1 MFHFYSIFDH
11 LYCSIL
17 YYYFI
22 FFITIVYWYICI
34 LYRTICI
41 YKFYIIISS
50 FFISIVYCCIFILYS
65 TICIYRIYITILSV
79 FVSIVHGVCLYS
91 IPGPFLFY
99 ALKLFILCNLF
110 IYFVTSDTIGLE
122 KSVTFPALIGS
133 PHTAARRIRKLR

>member
-1 MFHFYSIFDH
+1 MFHFCSIFDH

-22 FFITIVYWYICI
+22 SFITIVYWYICI

-41 YKFYIIISS
+41 YKFYITISS

-65 TICIYRIYITILSV
+65 TICIYRVYITILSV

-91 IPGPFLFY
+91 ISGPFLFY
-99 ALKLFILCNLF
+99 ALKPFILCNLF
-110 IYFVTSDTIGLE
+110 ISFVTSDFIGKE
-122 KSVTFPALIGS
+122 KSVKFPALIGS

>member
-1 MFHFYSIFDH
+1 MFIFVFDLCSFLTYRFHFFSVFDH

-22 FFITIVYWYICI
+22 SFITIVYWYICI

-41 YKFYIIISS
+41 YKFYITISS

-65 TICIYRIYITILSV
+65 TICIYRDYITILSV

-91 IPGPFLFY
+91 ISGPFLFY
-99 ALKLFILCNLF
+99 ALKPFILCNLF
-110 IYFVTSDTIGLE
+110 IYFVTSDFIG
-122 KSVTFPALIGS
+122 
-133 PHTAARRIRKLR
+133 